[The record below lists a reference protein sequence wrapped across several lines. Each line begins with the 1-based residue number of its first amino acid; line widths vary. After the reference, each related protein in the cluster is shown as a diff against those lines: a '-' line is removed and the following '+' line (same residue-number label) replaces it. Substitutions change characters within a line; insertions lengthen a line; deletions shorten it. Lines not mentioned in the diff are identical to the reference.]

1 MKIFNKIK
9 RWFKRKSKG
18 EISMGSPPIEAI
30 QDRYGEETGTG
41 LLFMPVPYSNSK
53 ITVLPRRARNP
64 LKSLLSRMENKAH
77 TVEFI
82 LLLIKEGKEH
92 GFQVFVQ
99 TTDKFVIPQ
108 ISSHAFWENGVYR
121 SEAVD
126 FSLYDNSPFL
136 ETYLSNLN

>member
-1 MKIFNKIK
+1 
-9 RWFKRKSKG
+9 
-18 EISMGSPPIEAI
+18 MGSPPIEGI

-41 LLFMPVPYSNSK
+41 LLFLPVPYSNSK
-53 ITVLPRRARNP
+53 ITVLPRQARNP

-99 TTDKFVIPQ
+99 TTDKFVISQ
-108 ISSHAFWENGVYR
+108 ISPHAFWEI
-121 SEAVD
+121 
-126 FSLYDNSPFL
+126 
-136 ETYLSNLN
+136 